1 MSALQSG
8 PESWPLKPAKA
19 FFFRYVYII
28 ALFHSLFKT
37 LVASRSFQRVRILG
51 IPSLVTCNVLQGP
64 GQPRLPGSP
73 SNVDN
78 RTFVRYN
85 IPTHQPATAPPLAVP
100 EVALGKK
107 RRRKRQ
113 RQLDMA
119 VAAIRLRYGPQT
131 LVRGKP
137 PTATADAAVVP
148 HIPTGFPPLDR
159 ALGIGGLPKGK
170 ISELVGPATSGKT
183 TLALKFLAQAQADGG
198 QVGYIDQ
205 ARYFDPD
212 YAHRCDLDLSRLLVG
227 RPYDLREALAM
238 TESLVRSGSL
248 TALVFD
254 ADALDFLWTDPG
266 AAPQLAAFL
275 DRLPAPLARSRIA
288 FLFLHESPTGR
299 SPALRQALRQA
310 QDEAQDVAL
319 SALAHYAAVR
329 LQVVRER
336 WLRRHGDI
344 RGYKARVE
352 VLKNRLGPAGQAVTI
367 AIEFD
372 GTVRGNGL

>member
-1 MSALQSG
+1 M
-8 PESWPLKPAKA
+8 P
-19 FFFRYVYII
+19 
-28 ALFHSLFKT
+28 
-37 LVASRSFQRVRILG
+37 
-51 IPSLVTCNVLQGP
+51 
-64 GQPRLPGSP
+64 
-73 SNVDN
+73 
-78 RTFVRYN
+78 
-85 IPTHQPATAPPLAVP
+85 
-100 EVALGKK
+100 KK
-107 RRRKRQ
+107 RKRQ

-119 VAAIRLRYGPQT
+119 VAAIRLRYGPQA
-131 LVRGKP
+131 LVKGKP
-137 PTATADAAVVP
+137 QAAADSAAAIP

-238 TESLVRSGSL
+238 TESLVRSGGLS
-248 TALVFD
+248 ALVFD
-254 ADALDFLWTDPG
+254 APDFLWTDPEVT
-266 AAPQLAAFL
+266 PQLAVFL
-275 DRLPAPLARSRIA
+275 DRLPAPLARSSMA

-299 SPALRQALRQA
+299 SPALRPLDRLGTTQ
-310 QDEAQDVAL
+310 AQDVAL

-336 WLRRHGDI
+336 WLRRHGDV

-352 VLKNRLGPAGQAVTI
+352 VLKNRLGPAGRAVTI

>member
-1 MSALQSG
+1 M
-8 PESWPLKPAKA
+8 
-19 FFFRYVYII
+19 
-28 ALFHSLFKT
+28 
-37 LVASRSFQRVRILG
+37 
-51 IPSLVTCNVLQGP
+51 
-64 GQPRLPGSP
+64 
-73 SNVDN
+73 
-78 RTFVRYN
+78 
-85 IPTHQPATAPPLAVP
+85 
-100 EVALGKK
+100 GKK

-119 VAAIRLRYGPQT
+119 VAAIRLRYGPQA
-131 LVRGKP
+131 LVKGKP
-137 PTATADAAVVP
+137 PAAISGATVIP

-212 YAHRCDLDLSRLLVG
+212 YAHRCNLDLSRLLVG

-248 TALVFD
+248 SALVFD
-254 ADALDFLWTDPG
+254 ADALDFLWTDPE
-266 AAPQLAAFL
+266 AAPQIAAFL
-275 DRLPAPLARSRIA
+275 DRLPAPLARSSMA

-299 SPALRQALRQA
+299 SPALA
-310 QDEAQDVAL
+310 
-319 SALAHYAAVR
+319 ALAHYAAVW

-344 RGYKARVE
+344 RGYEARVE
-352 VLKNRLGPAGQAVTI
+352 VLKNRLGPAGKAVTI

-372 GTVRGNGL
+372 GTVHGNGL

>member
-1 MSALQSG
+1 
-8 PESWPLKPAKA
+8 
-19 FFFRYVYII
+19 
-28 ALFHSLFKT
+28 
-37 LVASRSFQRVRILG
+37 
-51 IPSLVTCNVLQGP
+51 
-64 GQPRLPGSP
+64 
-73 SNVDN
+73 
-78 RTFVRYN
+78 
-85 IPTHQPATAPPLAVP
+85 
-100 EVALGKK
+100 
-107 RRRKRQ
+107 
-113 RQLDMA
+113 MA
-119 VAAIRLRYGPQT
+119 VAAIRLRYGPQA
-131 LVRGKP
+131 LIKGKP
-137 PTATADAAVVP
+137 PTTTTGAAVP

-238 TESLVRSGSL
+238 TESLVRSGGLS
-248 TALVFD
+248 ALVFD
-254 ADALDFLWTDPG
+254 ADALDFLWTDRE
-266 AAPQLAAFL
+266 ATSQLAAFL
-275 DRLPAPLARSRIA
+275 DRLPGPLARSRIV
-288 FLFLHESPTGR
+288 FLFLHESPTSR
-299 SPALRQALRQA
+299 SATLRQ
-310 QDEAQDVAL
+310 AQDVAL
-319 SALAHYAAVR
+319 SALAHYATVR

-352 VLKNRLGPAGQAVTI
+352 VLKNRLGPAGRSVTI
-367 AIEFD
+367 AIKFD